1 MRLAALA
8 LLLTGCIRHV
18 PIGTEQL
25 VNLNGFGEQANTEAA
40 APAPAEGAAPETA
53 APEAAPPTPKDFTL
67 VDRDGEAHPFTTQT
81 QLYLVD
87 DHGKRKGGSF
97 TELQIDAK
105 TLSGELVDGTQ
116 LKANLD
122 ALDHAELDVRDVG
135 TGVAIGVSLGIALIA
150 VVVIGA
156 MAMNGLPQ

>member
-1 MRLAALA
+1 MRRAALA
-8 LLLTGCIRHV
+8 LLLTGCVRHI
-18 PIGTEQL
+18 PIGTDQL
-25 VNLNGFGEQANTEAA
+25 ANLNGFGEEPKAEAA
-40 APAPAEGAAPETA
+40 APAEAAPAEGSSAPAA
-53 APEAAPPTPKDFTL
+53 EAEPPKDYTL
-67 VDRDGEAHPFTTQT
+67 VDRDGEAHPFTAQS
-81 QLYLVD
+81 QLFLVD
-87 DHGKRKGGSF
+87 DHGKRKGGAF
-97 TELQIDAK
+97 KQLQIDVK